1 MNDYTVLQSA
11 IKILEQFSNKSLT
24 STLIST
30 NGISIL
36 QVVVFGNKIPNMP
49 RIRDEMVIVQLQ
61 HARIC

>member
-11 IKILEQFSNKSLT
+11 ITILEQFPNKSLT

>member
-49 RIRDEMVIVQLQ
+49 RIRDEMVIVQFQ

>member
-11 IKILEQFSNKSLT
+11 IKILEQFPNKSLT

-30 NGISIL
+30 NEISIL